1 MRNLNVRE
9 MGKSLEVKCCVKI
22 TVSMVGYPG
31 IPEEV
36 VYWRANLTIG
46 LLEKWRWY
54 FDYLAALV
62 KVANPKRSVRLT
74 AGRQDVLVG
83 QEYVEEKTRT
93 LLIGKRR
100 VLSRLDRQT
109 DDDLFGFTSADRERK
124 RQRIMKEIEELE
136 ARKIISG
143 YQAVIN
149 WDNVDDD
156 RVTALIGVKISPVR
170 GQGFDRIAERI
181 SRFEEVGSVMLMS
194 GSSADLILTIE
205 GNSMKEVSQFVYD
218 KIAPMESVVSTATYF
233 VMKKYKDH
241 GILFTEEQGVD
252 ERIQIMP

>member
-1 MRNLNVRE
+1 MTGME
-9 MGKSLEVKCCVKI
+9 EEDVK
-22 TVSMVGYPG
+22 
-31 IPEEV
+31 
-36 VYWRANLTIG
+36 R
-46 LLEKWRWY
+46 
-54 FDYLAALV
+54 
-62 KVANPKRSVRLT
+62 
-74 AGRQDVLVG
+74 
-83 QEYVEEKTRT
+83 
-93 LLIGKRR
+93 
-100 VLSRLDRQT
+100 
-109 DDDLFGFTSADRERK
+109 
-124 RQRIMKEIEELE
+124 EIEELE

-170 GQGFDRIAERI
+170 GEGFDRIAERI

-241 GILFTEEQGVD
+241 GILFTEEQGV
-252 ERIQIMP
+252 